1 MSAVGR
7 NQAKQIAFGGVFA
20 ALAMVVMCLGGI
32 VPIAT
37 FVLPMV
43 CMLILRLICTVC
55 GNRIGWAWYGC
66 VALLS
71 VLIGPDK
78 EAAAVF
84 ACLGYYPI
92 LQPKFHKLPWPWL
105 WKMLYFN
112 VVVILLYCAL
122 FRIFGMDQLAAEY
135 QDLGT
140 VFNVVLV
147 LLGNVVFVLLDLVLI
162 RFGKRRKRR
171 G

>member
-147 LLGNVVFVLLDLVLI
+147 LLGNVVFVLLDRVLI